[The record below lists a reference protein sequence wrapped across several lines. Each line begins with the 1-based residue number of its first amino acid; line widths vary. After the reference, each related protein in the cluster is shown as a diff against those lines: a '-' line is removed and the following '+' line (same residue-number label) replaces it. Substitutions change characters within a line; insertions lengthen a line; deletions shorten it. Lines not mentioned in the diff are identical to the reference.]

1 MMALLPDTGILLA
14 GVVVCFI
21 GGLLGGL
28 SGAGTGLIVAGF
40 LTPIIGAKA
49 VMPALAVIML
59 INNGSRVFYY
69 RQGVHW
75 KLAAGMTAIALP
87 GTWMGAHLYMALSVP
102 TLEFIL
108 GLAILA
114 VLAFR
119 FAKRHH
125 QIHGPAI
132 DRARSKW
139 WIGGPM
145 SLLYGFLNSLVPGS
159 GVMILAFFSAIG
171 LPAVAVIATDALISL
186 ALNLAKIGL
195 FQKLDGFPDHLFLL
209 AVFCGLASVPGVW
222 FARWLS
228 HRLHHK
234 TQQGLIELV
243 IAGSAAHLLFRA
255 MTE

>member
-1 MMALLPDTGILLA
+1 MTALLPDTVTLLA
-14 GVVVCFI
+14 GVVVCFL

-40 LTPIIGAKA
+40 LTPIVGAKA
-49 VMPALAVIML
+49 VMPVLAVIML

-75 KLAAGMTAIALP
+75 KLAAGMTAVALP
-87 GTWMGAHLYMALSVP
+87 GTWMGAHLYMALSIS

-119 FAKRHH
+119 FARRHH
-125 QIHGPAI
+125 KIHSPSLDAT
-132 DRARSKW
+132 RSKW

-186 ALNLAKIGL
+186 ALNIAKIGL
-195 FQKLDGFPDHLFLL
+195 FRTLNGFPDHLLLL
-209 AVFCGLASVPGVW
+209 ATVCGLASVPGVW

-228 HRLHHK
+228 HRLHQR

-243 IAGSAAHLLFRA
+243 IAGSAAHLVIRA
-255 MTE
+255 LTP